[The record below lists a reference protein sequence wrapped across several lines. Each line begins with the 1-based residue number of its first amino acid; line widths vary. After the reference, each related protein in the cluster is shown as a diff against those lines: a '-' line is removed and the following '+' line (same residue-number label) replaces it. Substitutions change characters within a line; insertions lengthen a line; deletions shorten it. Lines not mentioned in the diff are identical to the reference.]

1 MKPCKSVDYLTSSF
15 QLGKFFLLLKIYL
28 FWKIWL
34 ISLKR
39 WKSMWI
45 SACIWWCL
53 FKITFRRKAVCWD
66 LLVIHTFP
74 LKGNS
79 LELPVLAVTQWSSVH
94 NGPFLSSYGPLSENE
109 VKCSAFDMEMTF
121 HSHANKTHFH
131 KKSWALGLLLKVRV
145 FRNSE
150 MAYWK
155 GVYHRVDMGWRWSE
169 CDVLKT
175 NFVLTNWL
183 YILQIQIKLKQV
195 KELILVMRTVSW
207 EFFTFA
213 FPQTT
218 IMNHHHHHHHH
229 LDCCHWCIVQINV
242 ASWQY
247 WEQMMYYQFKISAA
261 ENWGEGGGSVSMK
274 KIEEQQHWWI
284 HWGGGGEVWGLLTP

>member
-1 MKPCKSVDYLTSSF
+1 MKPCKSVDYLTSWF

-145 FRNSE
+145 LGTQKWPIEKVFII
-150 MAYWK
+150 
-155 GVYHRVDMGWRWSE
+155 G
-169 CDVLKT
+169 
-175 NFVLTNWL
+175 
-183 YILQIQIKLKQV
+183 
-195 KELILVMRTVSW
+195 LIWV
-207 EFFTFA
+207 E
-213 FPQTT
+213 
-218 IMNHHHHHHHH
+218 
-229 LDCCHWCIVQINV
+229 
-242 ASWQY
+242 
-247 WEQMMYYQFKISAA
+247 
-261 ENWGEGGGSVSMK
+261 
-274 KIEEQQHWWI
+274 
-284 HWGGGGEVWGLLTP
+284 GEVNATS